1 MINQEKI
8 YNFVQNIE
16 ILNHSNYEK
25 IIGRIF
31 TEFKGEWLDKVIVS
45 YLIYEKFNKEY
56 EDFIELTKETLKA
69 NRPFPD
75 YYFQKDFIQII
86 EELIPF
92 FDNEPKLFQFII
104 PLHPYS
110 LTCLYK
116 AKGTSH
122 IFDHYKEELI
132 KDTESYTN
140 ALIEYKL
147 IPENLFGVLYYEDES
162 SFQLKV
168 NSEFYNGVFYRFDLD
183 KLDYRCDFIPELV
196 FYTKEELSH
205 QLEYNLSNNKE
216 NMHPPIPKEITKK
229 MIPVS
234 IHLGGGF
241 VWYKL
246 SLKGNNRDIS
256 LPLNIDFAEIIEG
269 VVTLDPLSLFKVLNA
284 KEEFKDAEEIAQ
296 RLKTKKN
303 HSLCEILD
311 EYYNEKYQNIEGMK
325 IKGSEIYKSFINSDD
340 FIISENEL
348 DRFNHLIQSYNI
360 SPDKVNFII
369 FYERL
374 SNKIPTITKPI
385 LGIQKLLG
393 KLKDKIKI

>member
-1 MINQEKI
+1 MINEEKI

-31 TEFKGEWLDKVIVS
+31 TEFKGFWLDKVIVS

-75 YYFQKDFIQII
+75 YYFQKDFIAII
-86 EELIPF
+86 EALIPLF
-92 FDNEPKLFQFII
+92 STDPKLFQFII

-116 AKGTSH
+116 AKSASH
-122 IFDHYKEELI
+122 IFDYYKEELI
-132 KDTESYTN
+132 KEPESYTN

-147 IPENLFGVLYYEDES
+147 LPENLFGVLYYENDTD
-162 SFQLKV
+162 FQLKV
-168 NSEFYNGVFYRFDLD
+168 NSEFYNSVFYRFDLN
-183 KLDYRCDFIPELV
+183 KIEYRCDFIPELV

-205 QLEYNLSNNKE
+205 HLTENKG
-216 NMHPPIPKEITKK
+216 NIHPPIIKEINKK
-229 MIPVS
+229 MIPVN
-234 IHLGGGF
+234 INLGGGV

-246 SLKGNNRDIS
+246 NLKGNNRDIS

-284 KEEFKDAEEIAQ
+284 KEEFKDAEEIVS
-296 RLKTKKN
+296 RLKNKKN

-311 EYYNEKYQNIEGMK
+311 AYYNEKYENIEGMK

-374 SNKIPTITKPI
+374 KNKIPTITKPI
-385 LGIQKLLG
+385 LGVQKLLG
-393 KLKDKIKI
+393 KLKEKMKS